1 MKPHRI
7 RMTHSL
13 VMNYGLYKKMEIFV
27 RSSFLPCS
35 PPPPPASS
43 PPCVPAGLT
52 PLGYDLQRA
61 KPATRKEMA
70 QFHTDEYVDFLGR
83 VTPDLVEAAAE
94 GSGGAKVAGLAREMG
109 RCTSLSLDLLRSL
122 LARRWF

>member
-27 RSSFLPCS
+27 SRIPTLGS
-35 PPPPPASS
+35 PGDPPQA
-43 PPCVPAGLT
+43 
-52 PLGYDLQRA
+52 DLCGVVQRA

-70 QFHTDEYVDFLGR
+70 QFHTDEYVDFLSR
-83 VTPDLVEAAAE
+83 VSPEMIDQAAE
-94 GSGGAKVAGLAREMG
+94 GGPPGRAGAIGREMG
-109 RCTSLSLDLLRSL
+109 KCKLHLTITLGESKR
-122 LARRWF
+122 

>member
-1 MKPHRI
+1 MKPHRV

-27 RSSFLPCS
+27 RPPTPACESSHADKHS
-35 PPPPPASS
+35 AR
-43 PPCVPAGLT
+43 
-52 PLGYDLQRA
+52 QRA

-70 QFHTDEYVDFLGR
+70 QFHTDEYVDFLAR

-94 GSGGAKVAGLAREMG
+94 GSAGPKVAGLAREMG
-109 RCTSLSLDLLRSL
+109 RCESLFEPREPSRC
-122 LARRWF
+122 